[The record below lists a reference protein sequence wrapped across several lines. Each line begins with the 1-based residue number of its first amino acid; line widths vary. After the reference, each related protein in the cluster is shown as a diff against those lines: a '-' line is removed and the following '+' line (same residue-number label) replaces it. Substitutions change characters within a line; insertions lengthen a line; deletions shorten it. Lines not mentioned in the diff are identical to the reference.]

1 MKKDISCQR
10 EQSQDFNLE
19 LCRAQPRLVER
30 QCFTGLLFGNLPL
43 GIFVIL
49 AQTGCVGIS
58 VGNAKVTIMPRG
70 NVYNLV

>member
-1 MKKDISCQR
+1 MKKG
-10 EQSQDFNLE
+10 
-19 LCRAQPRLVER
+19 
-30 QCFTGLLFGNLPL
+30 CFTGLQFENLPL

-49 AQTGCVGIS
+49 AQPGCVGIS